1 VGFGVVPREQSD
13 QLEQR
18 PHGYRTIAYIKY
30 RYTSFFWS
38 RSAVAMFFS
47 TSGNRA
53 ETSFP
58 SVIAM
63 MVFCMASLLSYS

>member
-1 VGFGVVPREQSD
+1 MVSIIPNSLMKAVRNK
-13 QLEQR
+13 
-18 PHGYRTIAYIKY
+18 YIRY

-38 RSAVAMFFS
+38 RSEVAIFFK

-58 SVIAM
+58 SVIDM
-63 MVFCMASLLSYS
+63 MVF